1 MANPEQSDGAQQF
14 RRRLSE
20 RERKILGYGG
30 GLVGVLSGVAQFAAA
45 DGVRQGLRL
54 LGISAGVVIAGV
66 VVALGAIRLWQ
77 SGRREVTLRLNVV
90 VLAMG
95 LFVALGVVGGLVGHR
110 LGVSART
117 ESAGPQGGSTSTTP
131 APTPT
136 ASTSASVPTPDDA
149 ACDNRS
155 GHSGV
160 VGVRIIDKPADLV
173 ICPVLLNNGAPITG
187 PFSVAG
193 KFVGRTDLYRRLTIV
208 NKGDPETCD
217 MYGHPPAPGLFY
229 ARGLEI
235 HDDGTWSFN
244 DPLGYDEAVTIARTY
259 EVVYASPASIAA
271 IKNDRDAWNKAHHN
285 SGDYPG
291 MSTLPADAKVLATFR
306 QPPGKYKG
314 KGSPCKNT

>member
-1 MANPEQSDGAQQF
+1 MASPEQSDGAQQF
-14 RRRLSE
+14 RWRLSE
-20 RERKILGYGG
+20 RERKILGFGG
-30 GLVGVLSGVAQFAAA
+30 GLVGVLSGVAQFVAA
-45 DGVRQGLRL
+45 DGVREGLRL
-54 LGISAGVVIAGV
+54 LGISAGVVVAGV
-66 VVALGAIRLWQ
+66 VFALGAIRLWQ

-110 LGVSART
+110 LGVSAHT

-136 ASTSASVPTPDDA
+136 ASTSAS
-149 ACDNRS
+149 
-155 GHSGV
+155 
-160 VGVRIIDKPADLV
+160 
-173 ICPVLLNNGAPITG
+173 
-187 PFSVAG
+187 
-193 KFVGRTDLYRRLTIV
+193 
-208 NKGDPETCD
+208 
-217 MYGHPPAPGLFY
+217 APGLFY

-259 EVVYASPASIAA
+259 EVVYASPASIGA

-306 QPPGKYKG
+306 QPPGRYKG